1 MVTIVESAG
10 MMRIFYGSEKGPLT
24 ARGSNQVNLL
34 DFAFRYPTWHTYR
47 EDKPTLR
54 AIQGLEA
61 RGSIIV
67 NRQTKQFR
75 VNMQH

>member
-1 MVTIVESAG
+1 MYSIIQSAG
-10 MMRIFYGSEKGPLT
+10 ALRIFYGSEKGPLT

-34 DFAFRYPTWHTYR
+34 DFAFKFPFWHTYR
-47 EDKPTLR
+47 EDRPTLR